1 MAEYRNLAYTSP
13 GGTRLEFVYNGDITD
28 EVQHNLGEFQFSNVD
43 GKYYQDRSIT
53 TGAYPFVV
61 ILAGADAQD
70 QLREVRALFE
80 EKVTIDNPGILEH
93 PDPTLGTFPVV
104 VAGYKPIQNAIRAR
118 NVIRVEVNFFRQIPN
133 LIGGDPSET
142 DNPASAASTA
152 AAIADLNTDQ
162 AQDLENTID
171 DSTGR
176 GFAAFVESAI
186 SVAQGAQAALGSLA
200 AQVDEINIRFTN
212 TFAEIISTADELA
225 RAPFTLARQIQNLI
239 QLPMLAVDSVRDRV
253 AAYQD
258 YVNETIE
265 FSESDLNEIAAGSAA
280 GKNILATKGLAALAA
295 VSAINYSAVSGQA
308 VTLDQIITGDPLTE
322 NGYLSRQQI
331 IDTIGAVQGSALQV
345 TDTIS
350 GKAADFGADI
360 FFNQYFDYS
369 ILNKN
374 LITATVRNLN
384 ARVFSANQERRFV
397 TEIEENVVPLCGR
410 LYNSVQLNTI
420 KFLIESNSLH
430 GDEIYLVPEGK
441 EIVYY
446 GL

>member
-1 MAEYRNLAYTSP
+1 MADYRNLAYTGPS
-13 GGTRLEFVYNGDITD
+13 GTRLEFVYNGDITD

-61 ILAGADAQD
+61 ILSGADAQD
-70 QLREVRALFE
+70 QLREIRALFS
-80 EKVTIDNPGILEH
+80 EKVTIDNPGFLEH

-104 VAGYKPIQNAIRAR
+104 VAGFKPIQNAIKAR

-133 LIGGDPSET
+133 LIGGDPSEA

-152 AAIADLNTDQ
+152 VAIQELNTDQ
-162 AQDLENTID
+162 AQDLADTID

-186 SVAQGAQAALGSLA
+186 AVAQGAQEALGSLA
-200 AQVDEINIRFTN
+200 AQVDEINTRFTN
-212 TFAEIISTADELA
+212 AFAEIISTADELA
-225 RAPFTLARQIQNLI
+225 RAPFTLARQIQNLV
-239 QLPMLAVDSVRDRV
+239 QLPMLAVDSVADRV
-253 AAYQD
+253 AAYQE
-258 YVNETIE
+258 YVNETLGLT
-265 FSESDLNEIAAGSAA
+265 ESDLIDIEAGSPV

-295 VSAINYSAVSGQA
+295 VSAINYSAVSGEA
-308 VTLDQIITGDPLTE
+308 VSLDQIITGDPLSE
-322 NGYLSRQQI
+322 NGYLSRMDI
-331 IDTIGAVQGSALQV
+331 IDTIAAVQDSALQV

-350 GKAADFGADI
+350 EQAANFGAVN
-360 FFNQYFDYS
+360 FFDQYFDYS

-384 ARVFSANQERRFV
+384 TRVFSANQEITFV
-397 TEIEENVVPLCGR
+397 TGFEENIVPLCAR
-410 LYNSVQLNTI
+410 LYGSVQVNTI
-420 KFLIESNSLH
+420 KFLIESNNLH
-430 GDEIYLVPEGK
+430 GDEIYLVPAGK

-446 GL
+446 AN